1 VPLHELFAAFQKE
14 TSYGLTPLF
23 SKSQNVAFG
32 VTMMKD
38 SINILIIETDPSL
51 LAMLEEK
58 INFLGFKS
66 CRPAGPDKPIDQLEA
81 LGPDLTIL
89 GPSLDRE
96 TSLRCIN
103 KLKIIDPM
111 MPILTTSDD
120 GRLPSG
126 SAASPPFEGI
136 HYLSRNLHPDEISEA
151 IENAIKHRSEC
162 ELQPEFEFPFIVGQ
176 SQEIE
181 NIKQKIQ
188 KVCNKDITI
197 LITGETG
204 TGKELIARSIHYH
217 SQRRKGPLVKINCGA
232 LPDELLESEVFGFQR
247 GAFTG
252 AHKDKP
258 GRLEMAD
265 GGTLF
270 VDEIGE
276 LSLSLQVKFL
286 QVLEDKAFSRL
297 GGTRDKIIDARVI
310 AATNADL
317 WKDVRRGTFR
327 KDIFYR
333 LNVVHIKA
341 PSLRGRNENIRLLT
355 HYFLNKYCYEFKRK
369 FLEMPNKIAKFFMAY
384 EWPGNVR
391 ELENVIRRAI
401 ALRDWHFIL
410 KELDLEKVHHDAESL
425 SFPDADS
432 SLLDWQDDKVR
443 GFFRDGDFS
452 LKKLRNAY
460 VSEAERQAILKAL
473 KETQWNRK
481 KAAQLLHVSYKTL
494 LNRILDFDL
503 KP

>member
-1 VPLHELFAAFQKE
+1 
-14 TSYGLTPLF
+14 
-23 SKSQNVAFG
+23 
-32 VTMMKD
+32 MKD

-51 LAMLEEK
+51 LAGLEEK

-81 LGPDLTIL
+81 LGPDLAIL
-89 GPSLDRE
+89 GPSLDME
-96 TSLRCIN
+96 TSFKCIN
-103 KLKIIDPM
+103 KLKIIDPI
-111 MPILTTSDD
+111 MPILTSNDD
-120 GRLPSG
+120 SRLLSG
-126 SAASPPFEGI
+126 SSASPPFEGV
-136 HYLSRNLHPDEISEA
+136 HYLSKNLHPDEISEA
-151 IENAIKHRSEC
+151 IESALRHRSEC
-162 ELQPEFEFPFIVGQ
+162 EAQPDFPLIVGQ
-176 SQEIE
+176 SQEIKS
-181 NIKQKIQ
+181 IKQKIQ
-188 KVCNKDITI
+188 KVCSKDITI

-217 SQRRKGPLVKINCGA
+217 SQRKKGPLVKINCGA

-341 PSLRGRNENIRLLT
+341 PSLRGRNEDIRLLT
-355 HYFLNKYCYEFKRK
+355 HYFLNKYCYEFKKK
-369 FLEMPNKIAKFFMAY
+369 FLEMPNKITKIFMAY
-384 EWPGNVR
+384 QWPGNVR

-401 ALRDWHFIL
+401 ALRDWNFIL
-410 KELDLEKVHHDAESL
+410 KELEKLHPDSEPL
-425 SFPDADS
+425 SFSDDDS
-432 SLLDWQDDKVR
+432 YLLDWQDDKVR
-443 GFFRDGDFS
+443 GFFRDSDFS

-481 KAAQLLHVSYKTL
+481 RAAQLLQVSYKTL